1 MSSCYTR
8 SPTAIYKSLER
19 WSTWTQHD
27 IDSDKATVDT
37 VNALITVAAF
47 IAAVQSQIILFTL
60 ELDRTPMGQATN
72 AVAFVGIV
80 LDVMGTFLGVI
91 HAIVLQRRMKGKTTM
106 LSSVAQVTTSLK
118 AIQNLHVDSTESTSE
133 KDLRESGIE
142 DPEQQ
147 IRHAQQLLET
157 LEDRFDSRN
166 VSGPF
171 GLAQSVF
178 HIVFLANSAIG
189 TREIARVDSLAK
201 TLFGL
206 GHTPLVAMALG
217 VVALAVSVIM
227 FAAESTKL
235 SSEVWMSCVAVLGG
249 VIALSLLPITYET
262 AKAIWSESPTSEETL
277 PA

>member
-1 MSSCYTR
+1 
-8 SPTAIYKSLER
+8 
-19 WSTWTQHD
+19 
-27 IDSDKATVDT
+27 
-37 VNALITVAAF
+37 
-47 IAAVQSQIILFTL
+47 
-60 ELDRTPMGQATN
+60 MGQATN

-249 VIALSLLPITYET
+249 VIALSLLPITFVAFLIDILSFDILSATKQPRPFGPSLRQARKLFPHDIEYDSNRRH
-262 AKAIWSESPTSEETL
+262 KAPI
-277 PA
+277 